1 MVKLNAV
8 LAVLAIAVISAL
20 AQDQGNNSQSSSQP
34 SQSSSQG
41 QQQSN
46 SASQSSRPSGNAG
59 GSGSGSDSG
68 SKSSDSKTSGI
79 CSFFVGDPNVH
90 AATCTHSSTSVP
102 PYNFESVASY
112 LVGGIH
118 TTTIKEGKPIDDV
131 ASDFAKTI
139 LTYYPSLTVS
149 QSDLQHKLAK
159 YMAHQSYMP
168 DTVKQQYQDGAA
180 INKIAMIST
189 AAVAIVAGGALFL

>member
-8 LAVLAIAVISAL
+8 LAVLAIAVIGAL
-20 AQDQGNNSQSSSQP
+20 AQDQGNNSQSSSSP
-34 SQSSSQG
+34 APSSSQG
-41 QQQSN
+41 QQS
-46 SASQSSRPSGNAG
+46 SSSSQGSKPSGNAG
-59 GSGSGSDSG
+59 GSGSGSKDSN
-68 SKSSDSKTSGI
+68 SKTSGV

-118 TTTIKEGKPIDDV
+118 TTTIKEGKPIEDV

-139 LTYYPSLTVS
+139 LTYYPTLTVS
-149 QSDLQHKLAK
+149 QSALQHSLAK
-159 YMAHQSYMP
+159 YMAHQPNMP
-168 DTVKQQYQDGAA
+168 DTVKHQFDDGAE